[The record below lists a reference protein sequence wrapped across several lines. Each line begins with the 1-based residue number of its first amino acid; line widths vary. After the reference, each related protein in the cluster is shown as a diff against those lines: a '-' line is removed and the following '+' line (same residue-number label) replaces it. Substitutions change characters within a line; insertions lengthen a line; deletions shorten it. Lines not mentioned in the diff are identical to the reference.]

1 MNVHITR
8 IENGLSPLKQQLVS
22 HPLYQKI
29 KSPQHL
35 HTFMEQ
41 HVFAVWDFMSLLK
54 FLQRELTCVQLPWL
68 PTQHTSAARMINE
81 IVLGEETDVDRHGR
95 PASHYQLYIQAM
107 DQAGADYSSVKRL
120 EAMLRQGTPLA
131 QAIASLQLP
140 KPVKAFMDFTF
151 QTIDRGVVHEVAA
164 VFTWG
169 REDLIPDMFTSLV
182 KDIQKNHH
190 TNLEDF
196 VYYLERHIE
205 LDADEHGPLAMK
217 MMEDLCGG
225 DQQKWNQCY
234 KVAQKA
240 LKARIALWDGIASAL
255 A

>member
-8 IENGLSPLKQQLVS
+8 IENGLFPLKQQLIH

-54 FLQRELTCVQLPWL
+54 FLQRELTCVQLPWT
-68 PTQHTSAARMINE
+68 PSKYTPAARMINE
-81 IVLGEETDVDRHGR
+81 IVLGEETDVDRHGQ
-95 PASHYQLYIQAM
+95 PASHYQLYLQAM
-107 DQAGADYSSVKRL
+107 DQAGADNSLIKQLVSSVR
-120 EAMLRQGTPLA
+120 RGIPVA
-131 QAIASLQLP
+131 QATQQLP
-140 KPVKAFMDFTF
+140 ILKEVKAFMDFTF
-151 QTIDRGVVHEVAA
+151 QTIDRGEQHEVAA

-182 KDIQKNHH
+182 KDIQHNQSA
-190 TNLEDF
+190 NLEDF
-196 VYYLERHIE
+196 IYYLERHIE
-205 LDADEHGPLAMK
+205 LDADEHGPLALK
-217 MMEDLCGG
+217 MMELLCED

-234 KVAQKA
+234 KIAQKA
-240 LKARIALWDGIASAL
+240 LKARIALWDGIEARL
-255 A
+255 